1 MMWTDR
7 HDDSQ
12 QDDRHQST
20 RTISDTARSTPL
32 HASDRSSPRGR
43 LSRIQLYCLPHAGGT
58 AHIFRRWP
66 TLLRAD
72 IDIRALDYPGHGR
85 RIGQPV
91 LDTIERIARSV
102 SDEIMSRSHDRPY
115 ALFGHSMGSLVAFE
129 TCHVLAA
136 RKVAMPS
143 LLIAC
148 GHRAPR
154 LPRSSP
160 AMADAPHSEFVAH
173 LRELGATP
181 PELFSAPD
189 LLELILPVLRTDFR
203 ACESYTPP
211 HRPRLPVPM
220 VVYGGLGDEDTSRD
234 TLQAW
239 QQETTGTC
247 TVRMFPGGHFFI
259 NDRAN
264 QVISAL
270 ERDLRDALATEPI
283 APCAAMR

>member
-1 MMWTDR
+1 MTWTDR
-7 HDDSQ
+7 HDDRQ
-12 QDDRHQST
+12 QDDMRPYDMQQSRPT
-20 RTISDTARSTPL
+20 KSDTARRAPL
-32 HASDRSSPRGR
+32 RSSLRAH
-43 LSRIQLYCLPHAGGT
+43 LYCLPHAGGT
-58 AHIFRRWP
+58 AHIFRQWP

-85 RIGQPV
+85 KIGLPV
-91 LDTIERIARSV
+91 LDTIERIACSV
-102 SDEIMSRSHDRPY
+102 ADEIMSRPLDRPY

-129 TCHVLAA
+129 TCHMLAA
-136 RKVAMPS
+136 RNVDMPS

-154 LPRSSP
+154 IPRLSP
-160 AMADAPHSEFVAH
+160 TMADAPHAEFVAH

-181 PELFSAPD
+181 PEVFSAPD

-203 ACESYTPP
+203 ACETYAPP

-239 QQETTGTC
+239 QEETAGSC
-247 TVRMFPGGHFFI
+247 TVRMFAGGHFFI
-259 NDRAN
+259 NGCAN

-270 ERDLRDALATEPI
+270 ERDLTDVLATEQI